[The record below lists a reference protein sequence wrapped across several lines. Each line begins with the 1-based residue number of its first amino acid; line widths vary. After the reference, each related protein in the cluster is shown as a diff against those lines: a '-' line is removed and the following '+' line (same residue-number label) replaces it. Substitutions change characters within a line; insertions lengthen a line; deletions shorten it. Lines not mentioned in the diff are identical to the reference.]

1 MPLSSATAADRAR
14 VFLAWLFMSPLAL
27 GLDGY
32 AFGFAASCLGQLLSL
47 LLVVFVW
54 RRQHLEPQRFWCAPL
69 TGHPA
74 PGGRD

>member
-1 MPLSSATAADRAR
+1 
-14 VFLAWLFMSPLAL
+14 MSPLDR

-69 TGHPA
+69 LDTLHLAGA
-74 PGGRD
+74 TDW